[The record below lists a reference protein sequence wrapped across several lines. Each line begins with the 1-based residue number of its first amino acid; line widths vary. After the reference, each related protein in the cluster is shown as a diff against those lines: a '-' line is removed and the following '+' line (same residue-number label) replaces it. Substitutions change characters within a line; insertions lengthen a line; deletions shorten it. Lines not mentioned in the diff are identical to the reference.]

1 VGAILAAMAL
11 VLAACGNEDGDSAA
25 VADTG
30 TDEGEAAVDE
40 GDDDAAEDGAAA
52 SGFFD
57 GQLLH
62 VTIPFG
68 EGGSGDYWGRTFAAE
83 IVNYLEGDVRSQPE
97 NVPGAG
103 SILGTNQFFNSD
115 GSDGTR
121 ILFAAS
127 STTVAWMLGQDEI
140 DFDLAQAYPILGIPG
155 NTITHVR
162 SDSGYTSMEEIVNA
176 EPGALLF
183 GGRTP
188 ETGADT
194 IVFVGHEVLGI
205 TEIVRPVFGYEN
217 LGAIQLAMDQGEV
230 QFSSR
235 NTDSMVECCM
245 EQLDDGTFVNL
256 YTAGLPDATGDLVR
270 DPIFPDVPTLAEVYE
285 ELYGEQPSGDAWEAF
300 KALRELT
307 GSTAFFFMAHPDTP
321 PEALAELQ
329 QAATEMAND
338 PAFLELVSDRILEY
352 DFVTGDDLDATTE
365 AFQNVD
371 PDVTEWIRNFL
382 ATEFDASF

>member
-1 VGAILAAMAL
+1 MAL
-11 VLAACGNEDGDSAA
+11 VLAACGDEDGDATEE
-25 VADTG
+25 ADAGPDDTE
-30 TDEGEAAVDE
+30 DVVDE
-40 GDDDAAEDGAAA
+40 ADDDAADEDAAA
-52 SGFFD
+52 SGFYD
-57 GQLLH
+57 GQLLE

-83 IVNYLEGDVRSQPE
+83 IVNFLEGDVTSQPE

-103 SILGTNQFFNSD
+103 SILGTNQFFNTD
-115 GSDGTR
+115 GSDGTQ

-127 STTVAWMLGQDEI
+127 STTVAWMLGQEEI
-140 DFDLAQAYPILGIPG
+140 DFDLAEAYPILGIPG

-162 SDSGYTSMEEIVNA
+162 SDSGFTSMEEIVEA

-205 TEIVRPVFGYEN
+205 TDIVRPVFGYEN

-235 NTDSMVECCM
+235 NTDSMVECCT
-245 EQLDDGTFVNL
+245 EQLEDGTFVNL
-256 YTAGLPDATGDLVR
+256 FTAGLPDETGELGR
-270 DPIFPDVPTLAEVYE
+270 DPIFPDVPTLAEVHE
-285 ELYGEQPSGDAWEAF
+285 ELYGEPPSGEAWDAFET
-300 KALRELT
+300 LRALT

-329 QAATEMAND
+329 QAATDMAND
-338 PAFLELVSDRILEY
+338 PEFLELVADRILEY
-352 DFVTGDDLDATTE
+352 DFVTGDDLDATAD
-365 AFQNVD
+365 AFQDVD
-371 PDVTEWIRNFL
+371 PAVAEWIRNFL